1 MTLSRPHLRRL
12 AVLLVIAGGALLGV
26 YIVPTVYGAAM
37 SEVEIARFRAESASH
52 REWDPARI
60 LAYKRSLRVK
70 FELPE
75 AILSIPSVDLEV
87 PVLEGVDELTM
98 NRGAGHIP
106 GTALPGEHGNVG
118 IAGHRDG
125 FFRVL
130 KDVHLGDV
138 VVVERSD
145 ATDRYVVE
153 AIDIVDPSDTSDLK
167 FTTASTLT
175 LVTCYPFH
183 FVGSA
188 PQRYVVR
195 AALVSTTPSTA
206 PHPSGD

>member
-1 MTLSRPHLRRL
+1 LTLSRPHLRKL
-12 AVLLVIAGGALLGV
+12 AVLLVIAGSALLGV

-37 SEVEIARFRAESASH
+37 SHVEIAEFRAESASH
-52 REWDPARI
+52 REWDSARI
-60 LAYKRSLRVK
+60 LAYKRSLTVK
-70 FELPE
+70 FALPE
-75 AILSIPSVDLEV
+75 AILNIPSVDLEV

-106 GTALPGEHGNVG
+106 GTALPGEPGNVG

-138 VVVERSD
+138 IEVERTD

-153 AIDIVDPSDTSDLK
+153 AIDIVSPSDTSDLQS
-167 FTTASTLT
+167 TTASTLT

-195 AALVSTTPSTA
+195 AALVSTTPSAQT
-206 PHPSGD
+206 PSGD